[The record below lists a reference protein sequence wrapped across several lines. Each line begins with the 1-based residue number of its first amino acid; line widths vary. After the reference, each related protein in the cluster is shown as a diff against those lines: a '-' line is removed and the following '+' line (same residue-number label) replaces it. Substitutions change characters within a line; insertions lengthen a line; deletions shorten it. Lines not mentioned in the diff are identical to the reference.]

1 MYVQLW
7 LLTMALLAMAAF
19 TVRDLFSGRHVSA
32 RIQKQ
37 GSSPFL
43 GQFPME
49 FAYWLLAPLGR
60 WAAETKLS
68 PNLFSWTCLALGLAS
83 GVAAALG
90 SVPLAGGLS
99 IISALFDTL
108 DGMVARS

>member
-7 LLTMALLAMAAF
+7 LLTMALLAMTAF
-19 TVRDLFSGRHVSA
+19 ACRDIFSGRHVSA

-43 GQFPME
+43 GHFPME
-49 FAYWLLAPLGR
+49 FAYWLLSPIGNL
-60 WAAETKLS
+60 AAYLKLS
-68 PNLFSWTCLALGLAS
+68 PNLFSWTCLTLGFAS

-99 IISALFDTL
+99 IVSALFDTL
-108 DGMVARS
+108 DGMVAR